1 MVQNNPHMNLGGTKC
16 YYAQAMTLQCMAS
29 CSFSREEKLCKQK
42 EWDRARRV
50 PASRTKVSEVSQVAA
65 RHLSRTLRHKSPSA
79 ATLNF
84 PARETGF

>member
-16 YYAQAMTLQCMAS
+16 YYATLQCMAS

-42 EWDRARRV
+42 EWDRARHV
-50 PASRTKVSEVSQVAA
+50 PASRTKVSEVSRAAA
-65 RHLSRTLRHKSPSA
+65 RHLSRMLRHESPSA
-79 ATLNF
+79 ATPNF